1 MSDQTLASKLIRFFV
16 LLGIALAIATL
27 ATAAMGWL
35 WLAMGGGTMS
45 VHGWIALGLGMAGT
59 VGMAWGLMAL
69 AFRSSREGWDD
80 QVDNS
85 LDPGLQS
92 LVNRDS
98 DRPN

>member
-1 MSDQTLASKLIRFFV
+1 VSGDSLASRLVRFFV
-16 LLGIALAIATL
+16 SLGIALVVASL

-45 VHGWIALGLGMAGT
+45 VHGWIAMGLGMAGT

-92 LVNRDS
+92 LINRDS
-98 DRPN
+98 DRLN